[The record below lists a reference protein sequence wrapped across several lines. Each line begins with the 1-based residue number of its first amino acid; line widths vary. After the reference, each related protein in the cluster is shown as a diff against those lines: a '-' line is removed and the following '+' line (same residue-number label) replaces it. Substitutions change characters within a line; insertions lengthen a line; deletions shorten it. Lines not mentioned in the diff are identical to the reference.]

1 MIDTSTQFDEKKSV
15 FTAVCLQSERQQP
28 QRHNETL
35 NFHYFSRHTISPLGN
50 FFEIE
55 AAIAGA
61 VASILHS
68 KINFFFCNRGPIF

>member
-1 MIDTSTQFDEKKSV
+1 MIDTSTQFEKKIV
-15 FTAVCLQSERQQP
+15 YTAVCLQSERQQA

>member
-1 MIDTSTQFDEKKSV
+1 MIDTSTQFEKNLS
-15 FTAVCLQSERQQP
+15 LQLFVYNQA

-55 AAIAGA
+55 AAIAAA

>member
-1 MIDTSTQFDEKKSV
+1 MIDTSTQFEKKSV

-55 AAIAGA
+55 AA